1 MQGWSCLKFS
11 LKSHLKIYN
20 EIGQVVLER
29 EGGNGSKFMCCLNK
43 KNDNNKK
50 KIKKKIAEIFIKV
63 PDIEWKTTEG
73 KVRPPASNENPAV
86 DGP

>member
-1 MQGWSCLKFS
+1 M
-11 LKSHLKIYN
+11 
-20 EIGQVVLER
+20 
-29 EGGNGSKFMCCLNK
+29 
-43 KNDNNKK
+43 KK
-50 KIKKKIAEIFIKV
+50 KKLKKTAEIFIKV